1 MKKFGTGEMVTVK
14 LEEIEKNVAD
24 NIVADIE
31 KELRYISGLIKQ
43 KGREILSNYTIT
55 PPQFVALQWLFE
67 AGDMTIGELSNKM
80 FLACSTTTDLVD
92 RMEKNQL
99 VLRVKDPND
108 RRVVRIHLLEEGE
121 RIIDEVIKKRQAYLH
136 GVLKNFSTSEIESLK
151 ANLFKLHQDMR
162 VE

>member
-1 MKKFGTGEMVTVK
+1 MK
-14 LEEIEKNVAD
+14 LEEVKKSDASH
-24 NIVADIE
+24 IVDIE
-31 KELRYISGLIKQ
+31 KELRYISGIVKQ

-99 VLRVKDPND
+99 VMRVKDPND

-121 RIIDEVIKKRQAYLH
+121 RIIDEVIKIRQAYLQ
-136 GVLKNFSTSEIESLK
+136 GVLKNFSADEVLQLK
-151 ANLFKLHQDMR
+151 GNLLKLHHEMR
-162 VE
+162 EE